1 MPAPPSGLKASNIQE
16 TSQGGSRLSIP
27 IGVSDGINHTVSIS
41 TLKTTKIDMVAA
53 VVYNVQLIVVGGYH
67 SGLGLTWTNIGP
79 NWTLFGCYKANRS

>member
-1 MPAPPSGLKASNIQE
+1 MPAPPSDLKASNLQE
-16 TSQGGSRLSIP
+16 TSQVAHDCPSP
-27 IGVSDGINHTVSIS
+27 IGALDGIDYTVSIS